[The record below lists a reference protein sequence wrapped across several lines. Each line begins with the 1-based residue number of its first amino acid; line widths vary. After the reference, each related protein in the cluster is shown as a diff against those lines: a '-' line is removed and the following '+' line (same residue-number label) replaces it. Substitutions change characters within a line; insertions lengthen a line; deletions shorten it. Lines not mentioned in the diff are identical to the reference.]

1 MQTTHQGALND
12 LLTAVAGTRRA
23 AALRARLWSPALAES
38 GAGRIGRGELS
49 MALAMLLFEGVLTR
63 VPMARAYVEDL
74 RRAGRRLVLDHGAL
88 RTVAAPSGE
97 LPSGRLAFERFL
109 EPLGYRLNGVYPL
122 ERLSMTGYVYTH
134 RDAPEDLPQ
143 YFVSELETERFSPRF
158 QAAVERVIGSSIDP
172 LPAGSLE
179 RLAELAAEGSLPQ
192 ESAARL
198 LPDLLA
204 CFDRQHGEARL
215 ADYEILREESEE
227 MAWIA
232 TEGQAFNHATD
243 RVEDVLAVADAQRR
257 LGRPIKDT
265 VEVSAS
271 GRVLQTAF
279 RAAEVERL
287 LLDGEGNYVSRRV
300 PGSFHEFI
308 TRRRR
313 EDGFLDLGFDAG
325 NAQGIFAMTRSAPPL
340 GSPA

>member
-1 MQTTHQGALND
+1 MQTAHQSALKE
-12 LLTAVAGTRRA
+12 LLTAVAGERRA
-23 AALRARLWSPALAES
+23 AALEARLWMPELAPA

-49 MALAMLLFEGVLTR
+49 LALSMLLFEGVLAR

-74 RRAGRRLVLDHGAL
+74 RRCGRKLVLDHGAL
-88 RTVAAPSGE
+88 RTVDAPSGD
-97 LPSGRLAFERFL
+97 LPRGRLAFERFL
-109 EPLGYRLNGVYPL
+109 LPLGYQLNGIYPL

-134 RDAPEDLPQ
+134 RDAPEVLPQ
-143 YFVSELETERFSPRF
+143 YFVSELEAERFSPRF
-158 QAAVERVIGSSIDP
+158 QAAVQRVIGSSHDP
-172 LPAGSLE
+172 LPARSLARLGELEALGSL
-179 RLAELAAEGSLPQ
+179 SLEQ
-192 ESAARL
+192 AARL

-204 CFDRQHGEARL
+204 CFDRQHGEPRL
-215 ADYEILREESEE
+215 EDYAVLREESEE

-243 RVEDVLAVADAQRR
+243 RVEDVLAVAAAQRR
-257 LGRPIKDT
+257 LGRPIKDK

-279 RAAEVERL
+279 QAAEVERL
-287 LLDGEGNYVSRRV
+287 LLDADGNYVARRL

-313 EDGFLDLGFDAG
+313 EDGSLDLSFDAG
-325 NAQGIFAMTRSAPPL
+325 NAQGIFAMTRSA
-340 GSPA
+340 GESPRPA